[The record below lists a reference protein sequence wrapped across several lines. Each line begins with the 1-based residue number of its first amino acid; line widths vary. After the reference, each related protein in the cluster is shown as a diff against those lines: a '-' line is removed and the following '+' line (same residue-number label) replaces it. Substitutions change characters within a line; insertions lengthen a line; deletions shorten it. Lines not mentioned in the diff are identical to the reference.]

1 MNAVASL
8 WLGGSTHAVHLLRLA
23 GQDAITADEAIAE
36 QVRGR
41 HCIVAP
47 SVSRH
52 NAFEVAERHARR
64 ALDLGAESAGIVLR
78 ETLPG
83 GALDLADALEMAGD
97 GNTVDLD
104 GIAHAAVPLLPP
116 VRKITSEPINWEM
129 LADQTP
135 PTRRWAIK
143 DWLGYGY
150 ITLLVGLGGIGKTLL
165 AQMIASYL
173 ALGRAGSTFIDE
185 LHGPAKVLMWGCEDE
200 HDEFWR
206 RQIPIA
212 RSLGVGLDAFAE
224 NLHIFPRHGLDNAMY
239 VQESGKLFWT
249 PRIEELREQA
259 NDLDA
264 QVIILDNA
272 AQLFGANENDRH
284 AVTSF
289 LNGLSGALPG
299 RAILLLSHPA
309 RSIGSEYSGSSAWEN
324 TARNRLYLGTKLPDD
339 NGDDGSNTDDNVRYL
354 ARRKSNYSAK
364 DWRRFT
370 YTDGVLVPDQV
381 ETGGGMIGY
390 LRDKKAERVVIDA
403 ARQLRDRSIRFTD
416 GNTSPDFLPKKIAEY
431 KLSEGCNKSELA
443 DAMRAAILEG
453 KLIRGQVGHY
463 ANRVS
468 MMGLIVGD

>member
-1 MNAVASL
+1 MTGVASL

-41 HCIVAP
+41 HCIIAP
-47 SVSRH
+47 SASRH
-52 NAFEVAERHARR
+52 NSFEVAERHARR
-64 ALDLGAESAGIVLR
+64 ALELGAISAGIVTR
-78 ETLPG
+78 ETLPC
-83 GALDLADALEMAGD
+83 GALDLADALETATD
-97 GNTVDLD
+97 GNGVDLD
-104 GIAHAAVPLLPP
+104 EIAHAAAQLTAPDRRP
-116 VRKITSEPINWEM
+116 SCDAINWEM
-129 LADQTP
+129 LSDQTP
-135 PTRRWAIK
+135 PARKWLTLPSLGI
-143 DWLGYGY
+143 DVGWLGLGFL
-150 ITLLVGLGGIGKTLL
+150 TLLVGLGGIGKTLL
-165 AQMIASYL
+165 AQMIASHL
-173 ALGRAGSTFIDE
+173 ALGRIST
-185 LHGPAKVLMWGCEDE
+185 LMWGCEDE

-212 RSLGVGLDAFAE
+212 RSLNVGLGAFAE

-239 VQESGKLFWT
+239 VQESGKLLWT

-299 RAILLLSHPA
+299 RAILLLAHPA
-309 RSIGSEYSGSSAWEN
+309 RAAGSEFAGSGAWEN
-324 TARNRLYLGTKLPDD
+324 TCRNRWYLGTSLPGERADESESD
-339 NGDDGSNTDDNVRYL
+339 VNARYL
-354 ARRKSNYSAK
+354 SRRKSNYSAK

-370 YTDGVLVPDQV
+370 YTDGVLVPDAV
-381 ETGGGMIGY
+381 ETSGGMVGF

-403 ARQLRDRSIRFTD
+403 ARQLRDKGIRSTD
-416 GNTSPDFLPKKIAEY
+416 GNTSPDFLPKKILEY

-453 KLIRGQVGHY
+453 KLIRGQVGQY
-463 ANRVS
+463 ANRLP